1 MKKLKWKLN
10 KLLTEI
16 SIDQIAYHP
25 TKLFVDQKLS
35 PYLAQPL
42 VPHLTK
48 PRIRPTHTK
57 GQSSSARRFRSTK
70 ISVKP
75 ISTYPVDCRNRLEG
89 RPFGPL
95 GFFLSADDV
104 TAVAEHVRQDDVAAS
119 FELLHDRVVH
129 RILVLLKPPGHVVSH
144 STWCQHKDVKFL

>member
-48 PRIRPTHTK
+48 PRIRPTD
-57 GQSSSARRFRSTK
+57 
-70 ISVKP
+70 IWL
-75 ISTYPVDCRNRLEG
+75 NRIG
-89 RPFGPL
+89 GYF
-95 GFFLSADDV
+95 SQQKV
-104 TAVAEHVRQDDVAAS
+104 
-119 FELLHDRVVH
+119 
-129 RILVLLKPPGHVVSH
+129 
-144 STWCQHKDVKFL
+144 C

>member
-48 PRIRPTHTK
+48 PRIRPTHTQK
-57 GQSSSARRFRSTK
+57 VNPLRLGAFGQRRF
-70 ISVKP
+70 
-75 ISTYPVDCRNRLEG
+75 
-89 RPFGPL
+89 
-95 GFFLSADDV
+95 
-104 TAVAEHVRQDDVAAS
+104 Q
-119 FELLHDRVVH
+119 
-129 RILVLLKPPGHVVSH
+129 
-144 STWCQHKDVKFL
+144 